1 MDTDLRVIIGVF
13 GAVGGLLVLTL
24 IALAFKAS
32 WKRVV
37 LFAVLAAVI
46 ALIIV
51 GAVYFPFP
59 LLVILGVVFLFSTL
73 VIAIAAERAPDR
85 IDALGTHSKQVW
97 NPRKAFGGSIFGDV
111 ANTVGVLAGM
121 GASRLFAPAA
131 WWWLGHVG
139 ALLALVVAL
148 SLLWRGFM
156 EKKRQRSQNPLIDA
170 APDENYAE
178 ADRRKYFGV
187 LNLVVGFATWL
198 SLMLITTGNA
208 NEVRRGDIRLLW
220 FIFSLAFL
228 FYLLSVTVYAARSG
242 MDPTRRRAKGD
253 IGILIVYWLLFVA
266 LVIMAAL
273 INFRLDLFPQSF
285 TTATAGAVVGLIG
298 VLAWIIA
305 EGANWGLLSFQ
316 FYEDQIIAVKAL
328 DYLVWEKNLWQ
339 VIGGLT
345 TMIFL
350 SAVLAD
356 GVNSRPES
364 AGLQSQDAIRI
375 IFIVGA
381 TLSLIGALRGI
392 LSGILNRFQA

>member
-1 MDTDLRVIIGVF
+1 VDTDLRVIIGVF
-13 GAVGGLLVLTL
+13 GAVGGLLVLAL
-24 IALAFKAS
+24 IALALKAN
-32 WKRVV
+32 WRRVGLLLGV
-37 LFAVLAAVI
+37 TAVI
-46 ALIIV
+46 AFIV
-51 GAVYFPFP
+51 SGAVYFPFP
-59 LLVILGVVFLFSTL
+59 MLIVVGVALLLATL
-73 VIAIAAERAPDR
+73 ATVLRVDWVDDQSRR
-85 IDALGTHSKQVW
+85 IW
-97 NPRKAFGGSIFGDV
+97 NPRKAFGGAIFGDV
-111 ANTVGVLAGM
+111 ANTIGVVAGM

-131 WWWLGHVG
+131 WWWLGQVG
-139 ALLALVVAL
+139 ALLALMVGL

-156 EKKRQRSQNPLIDA
+156 EKKRLKTLHQSLDNAPADKKKEA
-170 APDENYAE
+170 AS
-178 ADRRKYFGV
+178 RKWFGL
-187 LNLVVGFATWL
+187 LNLIVGFATWL
-198 SLMLITTGNA
+198 SLMLITTSNA
-208 NEVRRGDIRLLW
+208 SEVQRGDIRVLW
-220 FIFSLAFL
+220 FIYALLFL
-228 FYLLSVTVYAARSG
+228 VFLIFITVYYG
-242 MDPTRRRAKGD
+242 RANLPADGWD
-253 IGILIVYWLLFVA
+253 RFMLVVFWLLFVA

-285 TTATAGAVVGLIG
+285 TTATVGAVVGLVG